1 MSILARLNPRERV
14 IVLGGGAF
22 LIALAAWFY
31 VWQPLASE
39 RAEQAERIA
48 RYLAV
53 IEITRMVD
61 NRAPT
66 VEPAPVNDAPLTP
79 RITQSAEA
87 AGIPLAR
94 LDPDGSRL
102 RITVASAGFAE
113 LTRWIAALESVE
125 GVRALSVEMSRLTQ
139 PGQVSMRLT
148 LEDAQ

>member
-22 LIALAAWFY
+22 LVALAAWFY
-31 VWQPLASE
+31 AWQPLSSQ
-39 RAEQAERIA
+39 RADQAERIA

-53 IEITRMVD
+53 LEITRMAD
-61 NRAPT
+61 NQEPM
-66 VEPAPVNDAPLTP
+66 VEPAPVNDAPLTS

-87 AGIPLAR
+87 ADISLAR

-113 LTRWIAALESVE
+113 LTEWIAQLESVE